1 MFCGGVAA
9 RALGARAANSFGRL
23 TLPQQP
29 VCHHRP
35 DTPEAPNCPYVVAH
49 RLADMC
55 TSPSRSAD
63 GSALRRTHVI
73 THIAR
78 AHACATYAVRRRPTR
93 THTHTSVATRRTQPH
108 TSHTGAQRTHPRA
121 THLPHRPHTRVTHTA
136 RPRERNDFLRCDCSQ
151 SMTCPRSKHA
161 RATEHVA
168 IRRASESVYHASCIV
183 AACADCSA
191 HEVAGSTP
199 RLGHVK
205 RCR

>member
-1 MFCGGVAA
+1 MRGLAVDVVFCAGWARALGPERSLRGRGEAPHPSYTKDRPIILKRAIDSLFCGGVAA

-23 TLPQQP
+23 TLPHQP

-78 AHACATYAVRRRPTR
+78 AHACATYAVRR
-93 THTHTSVATRRTQPH
+93 THTHTYAHISGNAPNTTAHVTHWGSSNTPTRH
-108 TSHTGAQRTHPRA
+108 TRA
-121 THLPHRPHTRVTHTA
+121 TPTTYTRHA
-136 RPRERNDFLRCDCSQ
+136 HGSP
-151 SMTCPRSKHA
+151 A
-161 RATEHVA
+161 RAQ
-168 IRRASESVYHASCIV
+168 
-183 AACADCSA
+183 
-191 HEVAGSTP
+191 
-199 RLGHVK
+199 
-205 RCR
+205 